1 MSDHADKSSEQRR
14 IVRLTELQTSQF
26 IVDALRAGRRAILV
40 TGRGQPSTQVPEAA
54 LTASGSASARTLHIG
69 PPLPEPPE
77 LQDMIGSA
85 VGVAGGREMTPQ
97 AMAQL
102 LRLADPRP
110 SVILAIQSLGYQSG
124 QAPDPMDQA
133 VITEITAKAASTRT
147 R

>member
-1 MSDHADKSSEQRR
+1 
-14 IVRLTELQTSQF
+14 
-26 IVDALRAGRRAILV
+26 
-40 TGRGQPSTQVPEAA
+40 
-54 LTASGSASARTLHIG
+54 
-69 PPLPEPPE
+69 
-77 LQDMIGSA
+77 MIGSA